1 MSLHQKQYEE
11 PEAIEVDPRTLHA
24 HIQVLRESLL
34 EMVEKGE
41 GCVTGSTSCAPD
53 CCRYGH
59 AQKVLRDTAMLYF
72 PS

>member
-1 MSLHQKQYEE
+1 MSLHQKQYPE

-24 HIQVLRESLL
+24 HIQVLRASLT

-41 GCVTGSTSCAPD
+41 GCVTGKEACDPD

-59 AQKVLRDTAMLYF
+59 AQQVLRDTAKLYF
-72 PS
+72 PA

>member
-1 MSLHQKQYEE
+1 MSLQQKQYNE
-11 PEAIEVDPRTLHA
+11 PPAIEVDPRTLHA
-24 HIQVLRESLL
+24 HIQALRASLT

-41 GCVTGSTSCAPD
+41 GCITGKDACDPD

-59 AQKVLRDTAMLYF
+59 AQQVLRDTVKLYF